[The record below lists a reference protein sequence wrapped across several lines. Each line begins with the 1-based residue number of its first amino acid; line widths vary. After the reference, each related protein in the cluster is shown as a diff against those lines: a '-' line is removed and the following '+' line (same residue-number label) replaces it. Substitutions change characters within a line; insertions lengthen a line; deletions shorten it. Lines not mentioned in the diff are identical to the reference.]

1 MTKFTIGCDPEIF
14 LTEEDGTPVSAHDLL
29 PGTKKEPHKVPY
41 GAIQVDG
48 TAAEFN
54 TDPVPSTDFDA
65 FNRNVVKVMGD
76 LHKEVSRNAKRPI
89 KMKLASVQD
98 YPEGYFAELPETAKE
113 LGCDPDY
120 SAYTLQPNPRPDN
133 TKTFRT
139 GSGHLHIGWA
149 ADIPVDNP
157 EHIEICAD
165 FVKMLDVTV
174 GLFMTY
180 LDRDPRRREL
190 YGKAGAFRPKPYG
203 VEYRTPSNVWIQ
215 QKCYRKMICDGL
227 HKAIIYKSS
236 GYTVERV
243 TGVTEEAIQ
252 MIIDT
257 GNVSS
262 AHTLLSRIYN
272 GSYTFSRC
280 VEEINAQMKKAA

>member
-76 LHKEVSRNAKRPI
+76 LHKEVSRNAKRNI
-89 KMKLASVQD
+89 KMKLASVQE

-203 VEYRTPSNVWIQ
+203 VEYRTPSNVWLQ
-215 QKCYRKMICDGL
+215 RKCYRKMVFEGL
-227 HKAIIYKSS
+227 HKAITYKSS